1 MKYFT
6 RLLRTLQTNPYFNYH
21 PTCAK
26 LKLIQLEFAD
36 DLLMFYRG
44 NIGSVTLLNNCCKE
58 FSMASGLRENL
69 EKILQAQEQQEILEE
84 LGYTKGE
91 LPIRYLGV
99 PLSTKKITAA
109 QCKPLLDK
117 MVGWITSWTTK
128 FLSYAGRV

>member
-1 MKYFT
+1 M
-6 RLLRTLQTNPYFNYH
+6 
-21 PTCAK
+21 
-26 LKLIQLEFAD
+26 
-36 DLLMFYRG
+36 
-44 NIGSVTLLNNCCKE
+44 TLLNNCFEE
-58 FSMASGLRENL
+58 FSMASGLRANL
-69 EKILQAQEQQEILEE
+69 EKSSGYFGGVQTQEQQEILEE
-84 LGYTKGE
+84 FEYTKGE